1 LLLCETA
8 KANTKTTG
16 KEEELLS
23 RQSLAPQTMG
33 NIVTTTPN
41 QVAVIS
47 GPRGTRMIIGGCG
60 FQLLCIETC
69 HYLSLE
75 LMTLEIKSHKAE
87 TIKGVRV
94 NCGSVAQ
101 IKVKALMGS
110 TTSGEGPAAQ
120 HGTVRVSNTEYDY
133 PSITLA
139 STHFL
144 GESDDRIRQAILR
157 TMEGHQRQ
165 ILGTLTVEEIYKDRA
180 AFSERVR
187 ELVHDD
193 LKAMGF
199 ELVSYTVTHIDDEN
213 GYMESLGA
221 TQTELVKREAAEG
234 RARNQAEARKK
245 VAQYDADAEI
255 ATAEAA
261 REAHIAVNQ
270 QQQVQSE
277 SDRDLHIK
285 QAAFETQV
293 NKARAEAEAAGKIEK
308 ERQQQNIVREKE
320 QQRVVEAQ
328 VHLEITDRQ
337 VERTKKE
344 AEGQSLAELLAEK
357 NKAEA
362 VRVNAQAQA
371 DQIRMIGEAEAA
383 AKQAA
388 GAAEAHVLE
397 QKAEA
402 WKEYGDAALVQLIVD
417 KLPELASAMAEPL
430 KNTKEMVFVSN
441 DGKAASSMTG
451 DIATMMS
458 QVPATVKGLTGVDI
472 RSVIQDKAGGT
483 ALGALAGASV
493 GGAMADRASRK
504 RLGKDLEISQ
514 EAVQLKFGEQ
524 AGVARD

>member
-1 LLLCETA
+1 
-8 KANTKTTG
+8 
-16 KEEELLS
+16 
-23 RQSLAPQTMG
+23 
-33 NIVTTTPN
+33 
-41 QVAVIS
+41 
-47 GPRGTRMIIGGCG
+47 MIIGGCG
-60 FQLLCIETC
+60 FQLLCVETC
-69 HYLSLE
+69 HFLSLE
-75 LMTLEIKSHKAE
+75 LMTLEIKSVQAE

-101 IKVKALMGS
+101 IKVKALKTDAS
-110 TTSGEGPAAQ
+110 AANTAENQ
-120 HGTVRVSNTEYDY
+120 NGTARVTNTEYDY

-144 GESDDRIRQAILR
+144 GETEDHIRQAILR

-221 TQTELVKREAAEG
+221 TQTELVKRTAAEG
-234 RARNQAEARKK
+234 RALNQAEARKK

-270 QQQVQSE
+270 QQQAQSE

-293 NKARAEAEAAGKIEK
+293 NKARAEAEAAGKIETAK
-308 ERQQQNIVREKE
+308 QQQNIVREKE

-344 AEGQSLAELLAEK
+344 AEGTSLADLMSER

-362 VRVNAQAQA
+362 VRVKAQGDA

-383 AKQAA
+383 AKEALGQADA
-388 GAAEAHVLE
+388 KVLE
-397 QKAEA
+397 LKAEA
-402 WKEYGDAALVQLIVD
+402 WKEYGDAALVQMVVD
-417 KLPELASAMAEPL
+417 KLPELATAMSAPL
-430 KNTKEMVFVSN
+430 ANTKEMVFISQ
-441 DGKAASSMTG
+441 DGKSASSLTG

-472 RSVIQDKAGGT
+472 RSMIQGKSSGQ

-493 GGAMADRASRK
+493 GGAMSERAAKKFAR
-504 RLGKDLEISQ
+504 DVEISQ
-514 EAVQLKFGEQ
+514 DAVQVQMMDER
-524 AGVARD
+524 ARRGD

>member
-1 LLLCETA
+1 
-8 KANTKTTG
+8 
-16 KEEELLS
+16 
-23 RQSLAPQTMG
+23 
-33 NIVTTTPN
+33 
-41 QVAVIS
+41 
-47 GPRGTRMIIGGCG
+47 MIIGGCG
-60 FQLLCIETC
+60 FRMFCLETC

-75 LMTLEIKSHKAE
+75 LMTLEIKSHQAE

-101 IKVKALMGS
+101 IKVKALKG
-110 TTSGEGPAAQ
+110 GEGQQGTAAVT
-120 HGTVRVSNTEYDY
+120 HGTARVDTAEYDY

-144 GESDDRIRQAILR
+144 GEGEDTIREAILR

-293 NKARAEAEAAGKIEK
+293 NKARAEAEAAGKIETAK
-308 ERQQQNIVREKE
+308 QQQNIVREEE
-320 QQRVVEAQ
+320 QQKVVEAQ

-344 AEGQSLAELLAEK
+344 AEGASLAELMAEK
-357 NKAEA
+357 NRAEA
-362 VRVNAQAQA
+362 IRVNAQAKA
-371 DQIRMIGEAEAA
+371 DEIRLIGEAEAK
-383 AKQAA
+383 AKEAS
-388 GAAEAHVLE
+388 GAAEAKVLE

-417 KLPELASAMAEPL
+417 KLPEIATAMSAPLA
-430 KNTKEMVFVSN
+430 NTKEMVFVSN
-441 DGKAASSMTG
+441 DGKSASALTG
-451 DIATMMS
+451 DVATMMS

-472 RSVIQDKAGGT
+472 RSMIQEKAGGQ
-483 ALGALAGASV
+483 AFGALAGASI
-493 GGAMADRASRK
+493 GGALAG
-504 RLGKDLEISQ
+504 GKSKKVVRPDVEISQ
-514 EAVQLKFGEQ
+514 EALPLNLDQP
-524 AGVARD
+524 